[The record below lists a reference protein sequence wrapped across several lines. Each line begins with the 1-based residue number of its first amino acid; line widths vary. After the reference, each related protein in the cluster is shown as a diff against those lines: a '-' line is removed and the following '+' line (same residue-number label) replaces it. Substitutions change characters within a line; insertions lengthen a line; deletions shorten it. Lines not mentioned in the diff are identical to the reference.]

1 MDRVR
6 ILFGGTSSS
15 SAPASSAVEAT
26 VAAISI
32 KMPKLTMS
40 AAAAP
45 PKEDTLSDS
54 SFGCTSL
61 TKTQRL
67 YGFIICFC
75 LGYFIN
81 LLATVALLGGS
92 RNGAKFGII
101 YSVGSVVSLC
111 GSGFLAGPMEQIKS
125 MAKPVRRVASAIF
138 LVSIILVLVVAI
150 TVQSAIGSAG
160 PLFSLSPVLRR
171 CLVQCQLHSVWPQD
185 DQNDGKQML

>member
-150 TVQSAIGSAG
+150 TNPQLGLLV
-160 PLFSLSPVLRR
+160 LFLAFLQF
-171 CLVQCQLHSVWPQD
+171 CAAVWYASR
-185 DQNDGKQML
+185 